1 MYFIRYF
8 KDIGICIM
16 VSIYCQPNTSTYVKS
31 VIPESIND
39 EIYFNLY
46 KSSLTKNIW
55 LPKGCET
62 KMADILFSFSQY
74 IWQNFKWNVNK
85 TGKRTPSIT
94 FTVVDIHELWIL
106 LYIKIETTHYWFG
119 FHWSRINTCRSYRYY
134 YNAAWG
140 IKTFYLCL

>member
-55 LPKGCET
+55 LSKGCET
-62 KMADILFSFSQY
+62 KMADILFSFS
-74 IWQNFKWNVNK
+74 
-85 TGKRTPSIT
+85 
-94 FTVVDIHELWIL
+94 
-106 LYIKIETTHYWFG
+106 
-119 FHWSRINTCRSYRYY
+119 
-134 YNAAWG
+134 
-140 IKTFYLCL
+140 